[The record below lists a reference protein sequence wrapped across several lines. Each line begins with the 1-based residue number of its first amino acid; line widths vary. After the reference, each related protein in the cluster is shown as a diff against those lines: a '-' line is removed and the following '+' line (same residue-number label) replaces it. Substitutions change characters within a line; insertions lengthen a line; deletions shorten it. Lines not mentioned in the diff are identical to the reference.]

1 MYTHRK
7 LISLILAASMSI
19 VGTAC
24 RENARDVWSEEAIK
38 SGYLDPV
45 VVKDDQ
51 QSVVIMAS
59 AGKCRVRIIIDKD
72 TGTPY
77 VAVPGDN
84 ENFSE
89 NPSLE
94 TLKEDPRFDSCFKG
108 EEAQSSD
115 AN

>member
-1 MYTHRK
+1 
-7 LISLILAASMSI
+7 
-19 VGTAC
+19 
-24 RENARDVWSEEAIK
+24 
-38 SGYLDPV
+38 
-45 VVKDDQ
+45 
-51 QSVVIMAS
+51 MAS